1 MIEFLFILVLVGIFA
16 AIIQDFRFR
25 EVANWLNFSLLISAL
40 AFRAFYSVLSENEMI
55 LIFGLVGLA
64 ISFVVGHLL
73 YYGRLFAGGDAK
85 LFIALGVILPFAN
98 NFRDNN
104 LIFLVF
110 LIALLFGGAIYSL
123 IYSVAL
129 SIRNWKSFSK
139 TFSFL
144 FKQNKTN
151 FYAVIAFSLAFII
164 YSLFSQQFI
173 FLIIPLFLSLL
184 FFTYIYAKAVEKSC
198 MLKEVEVIN
207 LKVGDWLEKEIKI
220 KSKIIKPPWEG
231 LSEEE
236 IDFLKKN
243 YKEKVLIKDGVPFTP
258 AFLIAFLVIIYVQFK
273 LGGNWGFWGI
283 F

>member
-1 MIEFLFILVLVGIFA
+1 MIEFLFILALIGIFV

-40 AFRAFYSVLSENEMI
+40 VFRIFYSVLSENEMI

-85 LFIALGVILPFAN
+85 LFIALGVILPFSN

-110 LIALLFGGAIYSL
+110 LIALLFGGSIYSL
-123 IYSVAL
+123 IYSVII
-129 SIRNWKSFSK
+129 SFRNWKSFSK
-139 TFSFL
+139 TFTSL

-151 FYAVIAFSLAFII
+151 LYSIVAFSIAFIF
-164 YSLFSQQFI
+164 YSIFSQQFI

-184 FFTYIYAKAVEKSC
+184 FFTYLYAKAVEKSC
-198 MLKEVEVIN
+198 MLKEVEVKN
-207 LKVGDWLEKEIKI
+207 LKIGDWLEKEIKV
-220 KSKIIKPPWEG
+220 KNKIIKLHWEG

-236 IDFLKKN
+236 IVFLKKN
-243 YKEKVLIKDGVPFTP
+243 CKEKILIKDGVPFTP
-258 AFLIAFLVIIYVQFK
+258 AFLIAFLVIIFIQFK
-273 LGGNWGFWGI
+273 LGGNWGLWG
-283 F
+283 FF